1 MEPDKFPIL
10 VPKKMHNMKC
20 YAYIAAFAVFQTLVI
35 LAFGL
40 FAMPT
45 ETPTVMV
52 TSVANQSLDY
62 CASDEP
68 FFNITLVAE
77 VAVRIKNF
85 GHFRFD
91 PSTQLMSHM
100 GGVIVGNGDITKARA
115 SARKTRIM
123 NVTIEV
129 RSAGVL
135 LDVLIKCLNCNL
147 RHSLLTS
154 IVKFGQPL

>member
-1 MEPDKFPIL
+1 MMEADKFPIL

-52 TSVANQSLDY
+52 RSVAIRSLDY

-91 PSTQLMSHM
+91 PST
-100 GGVIVGNGDITKARA
+100 A
-115 SARKTRIM
+115 
-123 NVTIEV
+123 NVTYGGCH
-129 RSAGVL
+129 SGQW
-135 LDVLIKCLNCNL
+135 
-147 RHSLLTS
+147 RHNQSKS
-154 IVKFGQPL
+154 QC

>member
-1 MEPDKFPIL
+1 
-10 VPKKMHNMKC
+10 MHNMKC
-20 YAYIAAFAVFQTLVI
+20 YAYIAAFAVFQTLII

-40 FAMPT
+40 FPMPT
-45 ETPTVMV
+45 ETPTVRV
-52 TSVANQSLDY
+52 RSVAIQDY

-77 VAVRIKNF
+77 VAVRNKNF

-91 PSTQLMSHM
+91 PSRANDTY
-100 GGVIVGNGDITKARA
+100 GGVIVGNGDITKARD

-129 RSAGVL
+129 RSAGVV
-135 LDVLIKCLNCNL
+135 LDGARLSNDLKL
-147 RHSLLTS
+147 
-154 IVKFGQPL
+154 K

>member
-1 MEPDKFPIL
+1 MMEPDKFPIL

-20 YAYIAAFAVFQTLVI
+20 YAYIAAFAVFQTLI
-35 LAFGL
+35 TLAFGL
-40 FAMPT
+40 FPMPT
-45 ETPTVMV
+45 ETPTVRAR
-52 TSVANQSLDY
+52 SVAIQDY

-77 VAVRIKNF
+77 VAVRNKNF

-91 PSTQLMSHM
+91 PSRANVTY

-135 LDVLIKCLNCNL
+135 LDGARLSNELKL
-147 RHSLLTS
+147 
-154 IVKFGQPL
+154 K